1 MELYYLLVHALL
13 VTARYDTF
21 NQTPII
27 VCLMELYYLLVHAL
41 PVTARYDTFNQTPM
55 LKPLLPFNLY
65 LT

>member
-1 MELYYLLVHALL
+1 
-13 VTARYDTF
+13 
-21 NQTPII
+21 
-27 VCLMELYYLLVHAL
+27 MELYYLLVHAL